1 MKPAEAR
8 ARRKKAERERAAR
21 GDRLEHFL
29 RTGAP
34 RDQVNADLIPG
45 AEEHRAASREVRE
58 LVKRAER
65 TPKGPRRGKVLD
77 QLMVA
82 MARLVF
88 VERVIAID
96 DPVARAA
103 LTPARLVA
111 LSVIEPGDLEKL
123 WGRMKGEG
131 AVVLDNKET
140 GR

>member
-1 MKPAEAR
+1 MKPDEAR
-8 ARRKKAERERAAR
+8 RRRMRAEQDAAAHSE
-21 GDRLEHFL
+21 RLEHFL

-34 RDQVNADLIPG
+34 RDQVRPELIPTP
-45 AEEHRAASREVRE
+45 EDHREAVRQVRA

-65 TPKGPRRGKVLD
+65 TAKGPRRAKVLD

-88 VERVIAID
+88 VERVMEIE

-103 LTPARLVA
+103 LTPARLVG
-111 LSVIEPGDLEKL
+111 LSVIDPDDLTAL
-123 WGRMKGEG
+123 WLRMKGEG
-131 AVVLDNKET
+131 AVLLDKET

>member
-1 MKPAEAR
+1 MKPDEAR
-8 ARRKKAERERAAR
+8 RRRKAREMEKAAHGE
-21 GDRLEHFL
+21 RLEHFL

-34 RDQVNADLIPG
+34 RDQVKPELIPG
-45 AEEHRAASREVRE
+45 AEDHRAASREVRE

-65 TPKGPRRGKVLD
+65 TARGQRRSKVLD

-88 VERVIAID
+88 VERVLSIE
-96 DPVARAA
+96 DPVARAS

-123 WGRMKGEG
+123 WVRMKGDG
-131 AVVLDNKET
+131 AVLLDGKET
-140 GR
+140 GT